1 MAYRKQGAL
10 VERVNTTNTSGAT
23 LTLVA
28 SSASYQRFTGTTT
41 HIVVLPVGTTIPIGG
56 KFAVLNR
63 STGIVTVNYNGG
75 SLAATVNGDSQTIFR
90 CTDNSTAAG
99 AWDATVESSGGG
111 SVTLTSLEKL
121 GALSALA
128 GSFYQDSQTDAV
140 TLQINPEEIGGNFWT
155 TKTPLSS
162 VRRYTGSFTLG
173 GFIYSLGGEN
183 PVSTKVTTVERYND
197 DSNAV
202 LARTALTTATTQV
215 GGFALTLGYASGG
228 FQASQTAVVQAYDDV
243 LDSWSAKAALP
254 ATRASYTPAVLDGY
268 GILSGGD
275 LSGSPT
281 ATSLIYDSVANVWYS
296 RADRPISRRE
306 TLGFASPNKYY
317 SIGGE
322 TAATNLGYAFS
333 SVSNSWVSI
342 ANHPATTIQNG
353 PATFASGTGYSMG
366 GQGPAYSAVNYR
378 YNVDANL
385 WNTMSPKPTGA
396 HSNLTSGAS
405 LNGVA
410 YVLGGETTGVTLI
423 SSIESYTPF
432 SFLAVPLS
440 KKSTSAPTSI
450 FVAAALSGV
459 VTSVPVRI
467 RTDGTNWKNLT
478 ANADSVLKQGET
490 FAKFAANGSGY
501 YNYELQIGLPTYL
514 AATGGGQWVT
524 KANLSF
530 VSQHS
535 CSFTVGTQVYGAYG
549 LDVGGRHKKTQRFDT
564 LLNASVRETDG
575 NLSEA
580 YTGGLT
586 SSSTLYGRGFTN
598 GHNGAVLLDGGT
610 MLYDTILKA
619 WTTVATG
626 GGSGQLNGNLV
637 LNGFAYSASGGPTV
651 PAHQLSTYRYTLST
665 NSWSSNIAT
674 LNNIHYGGMMSAL
687 NGFGYMVGGTSTINE
702 RFNDASG
709 SWLTMAATA
718 ANVES
723 ASSFVIEDGWHI
735 AAPYSG
741 GNSTIHYL
749 FKDGINAWISKTAY
763 PISAYGPVGGSVG
776 NSGYSMGGNNGAYL
790 SNVYQWASAIQNVV
804 LGAALRIS

>member
-1 MAYRKQGAL
+1 MAHGKLGAL
-10 VERVNTTNTSGAT
+10 IERINSTATSAGT
-23 LTLVA
+23 LNLA
-28 SSASYQRFTGTTT
+28 NNSQSFQRFTGTTT
-41 HIVVLPVGTTIPIGG
+41 HTVVLPATNAASPNECPVGL
-56 KFAVLNR
+56 KFVIMNR
-63 STGIVTVNYNGG
+63 STGTVTVNANGG
-75 SLAATVNGDSQTIFR
+75 GLLLAIAGGSQTTFR
-90 CTDNSTAAG
+90 LSDNSTAAG
-99 AWDATVESSGGG
+99 AWDATVESSSGGG
-111 SVTLTSLEKL
+111 SATLTSLEKI

-128 GSFYQDSQTDAV
+128 GSFYQDAQTDAV
-140 TLQINPEEIGGNFWT
+140 MLQINPEEIGGNFWT

-162 VRRYTGSFTLG
+162 VRRYVGSFTLG

-197 DSNAV
+197 DSNTV
-202 LARTALTTATTQV
+202 LARTALTTATTQI

-423 SSIESYTPF
+423 ASIESYTPF
-432 SFLAVPLS
+432 SFFAVPLS
-440 KKSTSAPTSI
+440 KKSTSAPTGI

-490 FAKFAANGSGY
+490 FAKFAANGSGH

-514 AATGGGQWVT
+514 A
-524 KANLSF
+524 
-530 VSQHS
+530 
-535 CSFTVGTQVYGAYG
+535 
-549 LDVGGRHKKTQRFDT
+549 
-564 LLNASVRETDG
+564 SV
-575 NLSEA
+575 
-580 YTGGLT
+580 
-586 SSSTLYGRGFTN
+586 
-598 GHNGAVLLDGGT
+598 
-610 MLYDTILKA
+610 
-619 WTTVATG
+619 
-626 GGSGQLNGNLV
+626 GSGQWTTIASPGTFKPANIGGVMYTFNQSNSAKYSEDLNNWAAIANTASGGGNFTSVSLQGLGYAQSYNGSNFV
-637 LNGFAYSASGGPTV
+637 TSIRRYDPMTNVYATMTSPNTNHYDHLSSQLNGFMYATTGFTGSYVLAHEYFSPSTNAWTNRLNSPTGRDQCGGCSFNGFSYIVNGSNSGSPQAAVYKYNDGGNVWITLTSIPTAQFGAGVFVADGLLSALGGNVSGTLNQRYNDSSNSWNLGQAMPGGLNDNGRSDASLSGGGIASNQSG
-651 PAHQLSTYRYTLST
+651 PAYKFSPS
-665 NSWSSNIAT
+665 I
-674 LNNIHYGGMMSAL
+674 
-687 NGFGYMVGGTSTINE
+687 
-702 RFNDASG
+702 
-709 SWLTMAATA
+709 
-718 ANVES
+718 
-723 ASSFVIEDGWHI
+723 
-735 AAPYSG
+735 
-741 GNSTIHYL
+741 
-749 FKDGINAWISKTAY
+749 K
-763 PISAYGPVGGSVG
+763 
-776 NSGYSMGGNNGAYL
+776 
-790 SNVYQWASAIQNVV
+790 NVV